1 MSHPSLPRLNNPGG
15 QVEFLGNESR
25 GRPNKP
31 FGARILARV
40 NESPGDVLVERR
52 WKMVAT
58 AAAATDTHAAPAPF
72 PMTARK
78 AATAIMSKGT
88 SDRDIDVHFRADA
101 SARVDRCPSSITASW
116 AFSAI
121 RTMRSAHPGRT
132 RSKPARS
139 SGSGSGPER
148 LTILWW
154 AMRAWTAGSSPPAKT
169 CPSRPTPG

>member
-58 AAAATDTHAAPAPF
+58 CFHASTVTH
-72 PMTARK
+72 
-78 AATAIMSKGT
+78 
-88 SDRDIDVHFRADA
+88 
-101 SARVDRCPSSITASW
+101 
-116 AFSAI
+116 
-121 RTMRSAHPGRT
+121 RT
-132 RSKPARS
+132 RTWNHHQHSRKPLS
-139 SGSGSGPER
+139 SGSSRREGLPPLLTRRSRAVAARRARTGLQR
-148 LTILWW
+148 LDN
-154 AMRAWTAGSSPPAKT
+154 
-169 CPSRPTPG
+169 PGEATDRRCGH